1 MGTTFVALLWRAVV
15 SGVIYHPDF
24 ETYRLFIQAEHLI
37 AALRRICPQR
47 DPSPLTSL
55 HESHFQNYGSGAT

>member
-15 SGVIYHPDF
+15 SGV
-24 ETYRLFIQAEHLI
+24 TYRLFIQAEHLI